1 MRRWGFAGL
10 GASHGVSVSHRS
22 PGSTGQRQVSEDVK
36 NGNAMIMIMII
47 IIITYHNPKHPK
59 QPTGRPRYN
68 SGTYS
73 HDSHCHIVASV

>member
-36 NGNAMIMIMII
+36 NGDAMIMIMIMIMI
-47 IIITYHNPKHPK
+47 IMNQSTLILTL
-59 QPTGRPRYN
+59 N
-68 SGTYS
+68 S
-73 HDSHCHIVASV
+73 D